1 LLAAALASW
10 DLLSADSRQGMVADI
25 QKDSID
31 WLNAKPLTDNILR
44 QLFKD
49 DEFAQYTEAF
59 RKEWL
64 SDIPSVFGEF
74 GRYSSGDEVGL
85 YTEFKKNRQ
94 AAQAYFEIED
104 NDEFD
109 ELYAEI
115 DAHIEELEAKQ
126 PSRKG
131 RPGAHPPWKNPGH
144 RHWTRP
150 AGFSTTSTPRAFLD

>member
-1 LLAAALASW
+1 LAAALASW

-25 QKDSID
+25 RKDSID

-150 AGFSTTSTPRAFLD
+150 A